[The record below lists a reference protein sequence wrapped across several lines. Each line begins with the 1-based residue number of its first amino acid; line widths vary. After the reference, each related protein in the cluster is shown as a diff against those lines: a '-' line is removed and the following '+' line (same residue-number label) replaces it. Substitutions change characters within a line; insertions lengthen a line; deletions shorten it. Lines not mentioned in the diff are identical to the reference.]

1 MMKDNHVLSYALGI
15 LFSFCLIVTLL
26 ITSVEA
32 VTYWT
37 PGYYE
42 REYSKD
48 NVTEDVHMEMDDLL
62 DVTKEMMAYLRG
74 NREDL
79 HVPTIVD
86 GQPREFFNDREIAH
100 MEDVRGLFVG
110 ALVLR
115 RICIIT
121 AFVCVALLWLLKA
134 DIALVVPRSVCWGTG
149 LFFAMLCVLGLVIST
164 DFTKYFVIFHHIFFN
179 NDLWLLDPATDLLIN
194 IVPEPFLWIRLLILL
209 WCSASA
215 WRSSSECHA
224 GGCAGRSA
232 RESRRMAPVRQTHR
246 ISVFCPQ
253 NHFYDNGDFL

>member
-1 MMKDNHVLSYALGI
+1 MKNNKYLSYALGI

-42 REYSKD
+42 REYSKY

-62 DVTKEMMAYLRG
+62 DVTTEMMAYLRG

-115 RICIIT
+115 RDLHCHGFCLRGPSVASEGKYRPGSST
-121 AFVCVALLWLLKA
+121 VCLLGNRTVFCYYL
-134 DIALVVPRSVCWGTG
+134 
-149 LFFAMLCVLGLVIST
+149 
-164 DFTKYFVIFHHIFFN
+164 
-179 NDLWLLDPATDLLIN
+179 
-194 IVPEPFLWIRLLILL
+194 
-209 WCSASA
+209 
-215 WRSSSECHA
+215 
-224 GGCAGRSA
+224 CAG
-232 RESRRMAPVRQTHR
+232 TCDIHR
-246 ISVFCPQ
+246 LHEIFRDLPP
-253 NHFYDNGDFL
+253 YFLQQ

>member
-1 MMKDNHVLSYALGI
+1 MKNNKYLSYALGI

-42 REYSKD
+42 REYSKY
-48 NVTEDVHMEMDDLL
+48 NVTEDV
-62 DVTKEMMAYLRG
+62 
-74 NREDL
+74 
-79 HVPTIVD
+79 
-86 GQPREFFNDREIAH
+86 H

-115 RICIIT
+115 RICFVT

-149 LFFAMLCVLGLVIST
+149 LFFAMICVLGLVIST

-194 IVPEPFLWIRLLILL
+194 IVPEPFFVDT
-209 WCSASA
+209 ASYIA
-215 WRSSSECHA
+215 LVF
-224 GGCAGRSA
+224 G
-232 RESRRMAPVRQTHR
+232 
-246 ISVFCPQ
+246 ISVAVIFGVSRWWLRREKRQRKQADGSHPA
-253 NHFYDNGDFL
+253 NA

>member
-1 MMKDNHVLSYALGI
+1 MKNNKYLSYALGI

-42 REYSKD
+42 REYSKY
-48 NVTEDVHMEMDDLL
+48 NVTEDV
-62 DVTKEMMAYLRG
+62 
-74 NREDL
+74 
-79 HVPTIVD
+79 
-86 GQPREFFNDREIAH
+86 H

-149 LFFAMLCVLGLVIST
+149 LFFAMICVLGLVIST

-194 IVPEPFLWIRLLILL
+194 IVPEPFFVDT
-209 WCSASA
+209 ASYIA
-215 WRSSSECHA
+215 LVF
-224 GGCAGRSA
+224 G
-232 RESRRMAPVRQTHR
+232 
-246 ISVFCPQ
+246 ISVAVIFGVSRWWLRREKRQRKQVDGSRPA
-253 NHFYDNGDFL
+253 NA

>member
-1 MMKDNHVLSYALGI
+1 MKNNKYLSYALGI
-15 LFSFCLIVTLL
+15 LVSFCLIVTLL

-42 REYSKD
+42 REYSKY
-48 NVTEDVHMEMDDLL
+48 NVTEDV
-62 DVTKEMMAYLRG
+62 
-74 NREDL
+74 
-79 HVPTIVD
+79 
-86 GQPREFFNDREIAH
+86 H

-149 LFFAMLCVLGLVIST
+149 LFFAMICVLGLVIST

-194 IVPEPFLWIRLLILL
+194 IVPEPFFVDT
-209 WCSASA
+209 ASYIA
-215 WRSSSECHA
+215 LVF
-224 GGCAGRSA
+224 G
-232 RESRRMAPVRQTHR
+232 
-246 ISVFCPQ
+246 ISVAVIFGVSRWWLRREKRQRKQVDGSRPA
-253 NHFYDNGDFL
+253 NA